1 MDYRRLKTENSAITR
16 DLNDF
21 DKETGNIY
29 ESMVILSKRANQISA
44 DIKEE
49 LAEKIQEF
57 GTTSSGDGSEEFF
70 ENKEQIELARGY
82 EQMPKPSLIAIQE
95 FLKGQIYYRLPEEI
109 KQREA
114 VS

>member
-1 MDYRRLKTENSAITR
+1 MDYRRIRTDNSAVTR

-21 DKETGNIY
+21 DKDTENIY
-29 ESMVILSKRANQISA
+29 ESMVILSKRANQISS
-44 DIKEE
+44 DLKEE
-49 LAEKIQEF
+49 LAEKMQDF
-57 GTTSSGDGSEEFF
+57 STGSSDSSEEFF

-109 KQREA
+109 KQREMA
-114 VS
+114 H